1 MKRSFVFGVI
11 AVAHFVVI
19 GGFLF
24 MQGCQSA
31 RTPRVDPPPAPV
43 LPVDEAEE
51 AVERTTPGPRVAPP
65 VEPARPEPSR
75 EIQTYTVRSGDIL
88 SRIANRY
95 GVSVRELAE
104 INSITDPD
112 SIYAGQTLILP
123 GYARRDVEEPAAR
136 EAAPEPSAPRRSA
149 EPGEVYE
156 VVSGDVLSRIAVR
169 HDTTVQEIME
179 LNNLDSTKI
188 IVGQKLRMPAGDG
201 EPAREPESRPE
212 RTPTSPVET
221 PEEPA
226 DEADEQDEDDLLSEL
241 LAPEAE
247 STPQVR
253 DAGER
258 ERIQPR
264 SRSTLYSTAD
274 YYVYNVSEG
283 EDLMSIAK
291 RFAVDPHELRR
302 INELSRDDRVAPGQQ
317 IKIPMSDL

>member
-1 MKRSFVFGVI
+1 
-11 AVAHFVVI
+11 
-19 GGFLF
+19 

-31 RTPRVDPPPAPV
+31 REPRVDPPPAPV
-43 LPVDEAEE
+43 LPIDEAEDMP
-51 AVERTTPGPRVAPP
+51 VRPPGPRVAPP
-65 VEPARPEPSR
+65 VEPDRPEPSR

-112 SIYAGQTLILP
+112 TIYVGQTLILP
-123 GYARRDVEEPAAR
+123 GYARRDVDEAPVREPV
-136 EAAPEPSAPRRSA
+136 PEPSAPRPSV

-169 HDTTVQEIME
+169 HGTTVKEIMD

-188 IVGQKLRMPAGDG
+188 IVGQKLRMPTGDG
-201 EPAREPESRPE
+201 APAREPESRPE
-212 RTPTSPVET
+212 RTPEPPAET
-221 PEEPA
+221 PAEPEE
-226 DEADEQDEDDLLSEL
+226 EADDRDEDDILSEL

-247 STPQVR
+247 SAPQVR
-253 DAGER
+253 EPRER
-258 ERIQPR
+258 ERTQPR
-264 SRSTLYSTAD
+264 TRSTLYSTAD

>member
-1 MKRSFVFGVI
+1 MKKSFVFGVI

-19 GGFLF
+19 GGFLL

-31 RTPRVDPPPAPV
+31 REPRADPPPAPV
-43 LPVDEAEE
+43 LPIDEAEE
-51 AVERTTPGPRVAPP
+51 TVDRTPGPRVAPP
-65 VEPARPEPSR
+65 VEPTRPEPSR

-112 SIYAGQTLILP
+112 TIYVGQTLILP
-123 GYARRDVEEPAAR
+123 GYARRDVDDATAR
-136 EAAPEPSAPRRSA
+136 ETAPETSAPRSSA

-169 HDTTVQEIME
+169 HGTTVQEIME

-188 IVGQKLRMPAGDG
+188 IVGQKLRMPTGDG
-201 EPAREPESRPE
+201 ETAREPETRPK
-212 RTPTSPVET
+212 RTP
-221 PEEPA
+221 EPSA
-226 DEADEQDEDDLLSEL
+226 DPAAELEDEQDEDDLLSDL
-241 LAPEAE
+241 LAPEAD

-253 DAGER
+253 DPSER
-258 ERIQPR
+258 ERTRPR
-264 SRSTLYSTAD
+264 SRTTLYSTAD